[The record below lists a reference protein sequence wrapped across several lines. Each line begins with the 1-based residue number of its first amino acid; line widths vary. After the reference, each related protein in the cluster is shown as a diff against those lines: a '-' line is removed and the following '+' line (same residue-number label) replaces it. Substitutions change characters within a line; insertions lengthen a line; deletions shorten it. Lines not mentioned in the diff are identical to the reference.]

1 MLPSLVLRASRIAC
15 SVAFLPPVKVTELRL
30 VGLRGPNTFYTCC
43 AKLAEVIAA
52 ASRLELI
59 MY

>member
-1 MLPSLVLRASRIAC
+1 MLPSRVLSASRIAC
-15 SVAFLPPVKVTELRL
+15 SVAFLPPVSVIEFRL
-30 VGLRGPNTFYTCC
+30 FGLREPNAFSTCC

-52 ASRLELI
+52 ASRFELI